1 MIERTVLISV
11 EINELK
17 SFIKDAVASSMKEE
31 QISLIQSSKDPKLL
45 SREEVMELFDITAPT
60 IREWSK
66 KGILPKP
73 IRRGR
78 RVYFLKNEIYKVLK
92 DRTNAS

>member
-1 MIERTVLISV
+1 MQKTVLISV

-31 QISLIQSSKDPKLL
+31 QISLIQSSTDPKLL
-45 SREEVMELFDITAPT
+45 SREEVMELFGITAPT

-78 RVYFLKNEIYKVLK
+78 RVYFLKDEIYKVLK
-92 DRTNAS
+92 DRKNAS